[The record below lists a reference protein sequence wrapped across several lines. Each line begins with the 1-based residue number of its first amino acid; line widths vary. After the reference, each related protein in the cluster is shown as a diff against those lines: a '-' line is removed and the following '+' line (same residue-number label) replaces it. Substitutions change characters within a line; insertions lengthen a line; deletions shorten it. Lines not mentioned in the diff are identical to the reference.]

1 MTSGSLLK
9 LRLEIASVALYNESM
24 NMRGGNMK
32 EKLGARVWWSIILF
46 GLVGQIAWM
55 VENMYLNVYLYK
67 TVTYDLNAASAMVA
81 SSAVVATVVTLFAGG
96 LSDRAGKRKLFIS
109 IGYIFWGLSVFAFSL
124 ITKEN
129 SEKLFPSANAVGLT
143 TVMIIV
149 MDCIMTA
156 IGSTANDAAFNAWI
170 TDVTSHNNRAKAEG
184 VLQVMPLGALLVIF
198 GVFDSFT
205 QKGQWMLFFGV
216 LGAITTVMGVAGIF
230 LIKDSPDLKP
240 KKGSFFKELGYG
252 FCPSVIKSNRDLY
265 LIYTAICIIGI
276 ANNIYMTYLI
286 IYVEYFLGIKDY
298 VLMLGAILILSAV
311 FSVLFGFLRGKISLR
326 ILLPAA
332 LAVYTVGGTLMFFA
346 RNIWFVAVSGIIM
359 MTGYLW
365 EMALLS
371 AAMRD
376 NTPVDKVGHFQGIR
390 MVFSVLIPMCVGP
403 FIGAYVSSTS
413 NGIYIDPTTG
423 AEQPVPTNYIF
434 LAAVIVNLFIV
445 IPLAFMLFR
454 KGKTE
459 RAEDNANISDEDI
472 PVGSDDVETEE
483 EKDGAGIKQDAEE
496 SAEENKA

>member
-1 MTSGSLLK
+1 
-9 LRLEIASVALYNESM
+9 
-24 NMRGGNMK
+24 MK
-32 EKLGARVWWSIILF
+32 DKLGARVWLGIILF
-46 GLVGQIAWM
+46 GLAGQIAWM

-67 TVTYDLNAASAMVA
+67 TVTYDLNATSAMVA
-81 SSAVVATVVTLFAGG
+81 ASAVVATVVTLFAGG
-96 LSDRAGKRKLFIS
+96 LSDKVGKRKIFIS
-109 IGYIFWGLSVFAFSL
+109 TGYVLWGLSVFAFAL

-129 SEKLFPSANAVGLT
+129 SEKFFPSANAVALT

-149 MDCIMTA
+149 MDCLMTA

-170 TDVTSHNNRAKAEG
+170 TDVTTSDNRAKAEG
-184 VLQVMPLGALLVIF
+184 VLQIMPLAALLVIF

-205 QKGQWMLFFGV
+205 QKGQWMIFFGV
-216 LGAITTVMGVAGIF
+216 LGAITTAMGIIGIF
-230 LIKDSPDLKP
+230 LLKDSPDLKP
-240 KKGSFFKELGYG
+240 KSGNFFKELGYG
-252 FCPSVIKSNRDLY
+252 FRPSVVKKNRDLY
-265 LIYTAICIIGI
+265 LIYAAICIIGI

-311 FSVLFGFLRGKISLR
+311 FSVLFGFLRGKISLK

-332 LAVYTVGGTLMFFA
+332 LAVYTLGGLMMFFA
-346 RNIWFVAVSGIIM
+346 RNIWFVSVSGIIM

-371 AAMRD
+371 ACMRD
-376 NTPVDKVGHFQGIR
+376 NTPADKIGHFQGIR

-413 NGIYIDPTTG
+413 NGVYVDPTTG

-434 LAAVIVNLFIV
+434 LAAVIVNLLIV
-445 IPLAFMLFR
+445 IPMAFMLFTR
-454 KGKTE
+454 IKQEPEQEIITE
-459 RAEDNANISDEDI
+459 DTPPAENHEDSGI
-472 PVGSDDVETEE
+472 E
-483 EKDGAGIKQDAEE
+483 EKTKED
-496 SAEENKA
+496 

>member
-1 MTSGSLLK
+1 
-9 LRLEIASVALYNESM
+9 
-24 NMRGGNMK
+24 MK
-32 EKLGARVWWSIILF
+32 DKLGARVWLGIILF
-46 GLVGQIAWM
+46 GLAGQIAWM

-67 TVTYDLNAASAMVA
+67 TVTYDLNATSAMVA
-81 SSAVVATVVTLFAGG
+81 ASAVVATVVTLFAGG
-96 LSDRAGKRKLFIS
+96 LSDKVGKRKIFIS
-109 IGYIFWGLSVFAFSL
+109 TGYVLWGLSVFAFAL

-129 SEKLFPSANAVGLT
+129 SEKFFPSANAVALT

-149 MDCIMTA
+149 MDCLMTA

-170 TDVTSHNNRAKAEG
+170 TDVTTSDNRAKAEG
-184 VLQVMPLGALLVIF
+184 VLQIMPLAALLVIF

-205 QKGQWMLFFGV
+205 QKGQWMVFFGV
-216 LGAITTVMGVAGIF
+216 LGAITTAMGIIGVF
-230 LIKDSPDLKP
+230 LLKDSPDLKP
-240 KKGSFFKELGYG
+240 KSGNFFKELGYG
-252 FCPSVIKSNRDLY
+252 FRPSVVKKNRDLY
-265 LIYTAICIIGI
+265 LIYAAICIIGI

-311 FSVLFGFLRGKISLR
+311 FSVLFGFLRGKISLK

-332 LAVYTVGGTLMFFA
+332 LAVYTLGGLMMFFA
-346 RNIWFVAVSGIIM
+346 RNIWFVSVSGIIM

-371 AAMRD
+371 ACMRD
-376 NTPVDKVGHFQGIR
+376 NTPADKIGHFQGIR

-413 NGIYIDPTTG
+413 NGVYVDPTTG

-434 LAAVIVNLFIV
+434 LAAVIVNLLIV
-445 IPLAFMLFR
+445 IPMAFMLFTR
-454 KGKTE
+454 IKQEPEQEIITE
-459 RAEDNANISDEDI
+459 DMSPAENNED
-472 PVGSDDVETEE
+472 GGTEE
-483 EKDGAGIKQDAEE
+483 KTKED
-496 SAEENKA
+496 

>member
-1 MTSGSLLK
+1 
-9 LRLEIASVALYNESM
+9 
-24 NMRGGNMK
+24 MK
-32 EKLGARVWWSIILF
+32 DKLGARVWLGIILF
-46 GLVGQIAWM
+46 GLAGQIAWM

-67 TVTYDLNAASAMVA
+67 TVTYDLNATSAMVA
-81 SSAVVATVVTLFAGG
+81 ASAVVATVVTLFAGG
-96 LSDRAGKRKLFIS
+96 LSDKVGKRKIFIS
-109 IGYIFWGLSVFAFSL
+109 TGYVLWGLSVFAFAL

-129 SEKLFPSANAVGLT
+129 SEKFFPSANAVALT

-149 MDCIMTA
+149 MDCLMTA

-170 TDVTSHNNRAKAEG
+170 TDVTTSDNRAKAEG
-184 VLQVMPLGALLVIF
+184 VLQIMPLAALLVIF

-205 QKGQWMLFFGV
+205 QKGQWMIFFGV
-216 LGAITTVMGVAGIF
+216 LGAITTAMGIIGIF
-230 LIKDSPDLKP
+230 LLKDSPDLKP
-240 KKGSFFKELGYG
+240 KSGNFFKELGYG
-252 FCPSVIKSNRDLY
+252 FRPSVVKKNRDLY
-265 LIYTAICIIGI
+265 LIYAAICIIGI

-311 FSVLFGFLRGKISLR
+311 FSVLFGFLRGKISLK

-332 LAVYTVGGTLMFFA
+332 LAVYTLGGLMMFFA
-346 RNIWFVAVSGIIM
+346 RNIWFVSVSGIIM

-371 AAMRD
+371 ACMRD
-376 NTPVDKVGHFQGIR
+376 NTPADKIGHFQGIR

-413 NGIYIDPTTG
+413 NGVYVDPTTG

-434 LAAVIVNLFIV
+434 LAAVIVNLLIV
-445 IPLAFMLFR
+445 IPMAFMLFTR
-454 KGKTE
+454 IKQEPEQEIITE
-459 RAEDNANISDEDI
+459 DMPPAENNVD
-472 PVGSDDVETEE
+472 GGTEE
-483 EKDGAGIKQDAEE
+483 KTKED
-496 SAEENKA
+496 

>member
-1 MTSGSLLK
+1 M
-9 LRLEIASVALYNESM
+9 I
-24 NMRGGNMK
+24 MK
-32 EKLGARVWWSIILF
+32 DKLGARVWLGIILF
-46 GLVGQIAWM
+46 GLAGQIAWM

-67 TVTYDLNAASAMVA
+67 TVTYDLNATSAMVA
-81 SSAVVATVVTLFAGG
+81 ASAVVATVVTLFAGG
-96 LSDRAGKRKLFIS
+96 LSDKVGKRKIFIS
-109 IGYIFWGLSVFAFSL
+109 TGYVLWGLSVFAFAL

-129 SEKLFPSANAVGLT
+129 SEKFFPSANAVALT

-149 MDCIMTA
+149 MDCLMTA

-170 TDVTSHNNRAKAEG
+170 TDVTTSDNRAKAEG
-184 VLQVMPLGALLVIF
+184 VLQIMPLAALLVIF

-205 QKGQWMLFFGV
+205 QKGQWMIFFGV
-216 LGAITTVMGVAGIF
+216 LGAITTAMGIIGIF
-230 LIKDSPDLKP
+230 LLKDSPDLKP
-240 KKGSFFKELGYG
+240 KSGNFFKELGYG
-252 FCPSVIKSNRDLY
+252 FRPSVVKKNRDLY
-265 LIYTAICIIGI
+265 LIYAAICIIGI

-311 FSVLFGFLRGKISLR
+311 FSVLFGFLRGKISLK

-332 LAVYTVGGTLMFFA
+332 LAVYTLGGLMMFFA
-346 RNIWFVAVSGIIM
+346 RNIWFVSVSGIIM

-371 AAMRD
+371 ACMRD
-376 NTPVDKVGHFQGIR
+376 NTPADKIGHFQGIR

-413 NGIYIDPTTG
+413 NGVYVDPTTG

-434 LAAVIVNLFIV
+434 LAAVIVNLLIV
-445 IPLAFMLFR
+445 IPMAFMLFTR
-454 KGKTE
+454 IKQEPEQEIITE
-459 RAEDNANISDEDI
+459 DTPPAENNVDF
-472 PVGSDDVETEE
+472 GTEE
-483 EKDGAGIKQDAEE
+483 KTKED
-496 SAEENKA
+496 

>member
-1 MTSGSLLK
+1 M
-9 LRLEIASVALYNESM
+9 I
-24 NMRGGNMK
+24 MK
-32 EKLGARVWWSIILF
+32 DKLGARVWLGIILF
-46 GLVGQIAWM
+46 GLAGQIAWM

-67 TVTYDLNAASAMVA
+67 TVTYDLNATSAMVA
-81 SSAVVATVVTLFAGG
+81 ASAVVATVVTLFAGG
-96 LSDRAGKRKLFIS
+96 LSDKVGKRKIFIS
-109 IGYIFWGLSVFAFSL
+109 TGYVLWGLSVFAFAL

-129 SEKLFPSANAVGLT
+129 SEKFFPSANAVALT

-149 MDCIMTA
+149 MDCLMTA

-170 TDVTSHNNRAKAEG
+170 TDVTTHDNRAKAEG
-184 VLQVMPLGALLVIF
+184 VLQIMPLAALLVIF

-205 QKGQWMLFFGV
+205 QKGQWMIFFGV
-216 LGAITTVMGVAGIF
+216 LGAITTAMGIIGIF
-230 LIKDSPDLKP
+230 LLKDSPDLKP
-240 KKGSFFKELGYG
+240 KSGNFFKELGYG
-252 FCPSVIKSNRDLY
+252 FRPSVVKKNRDLY
-265 LIYTAICIIGI
+265 LIYAAICIIGI

-311 FSVLFGFLRGKISLR
+311 FSVLFGFLRGKISLK

-332 LAVYTVGGTLMFFA
+332 LAVYTLGGLMMFFA
-346 RNIWFVAVSGIIM
+346 RNIWFVSVSGIIM

-371 AAMRD
+371 ACMRD
-376 NTPVDKVGHFQGIR
+376 NTPADKIGHFQGIR

-413 NGIYIDPTTG
+413 NGVYVDPTTG

-434 LAAVIVNLFIV
+434 LAAVIVNLLIV
-445 IPLAFMLFR
+445 IPMAFMLFTR
-454 KGKTE
+454 IKQEPEQEIITE
-459 RAEDNANISDEDI
+459 DMSPAENNED
-472 PVGSDDVETEE
+472 GGTEE
-483 EKDGAGIKQDAEE
+483 KTKED
-496 SAEENKA
+496 

>member
-1 MTSGSLLK
+1 M
-9 LRLEIASVALYNESM
+9 I
-24 NMRGGNMK
+24 MK
-32 EKLGARVWWSIILF
+32 DKLGARVWLGIILF
-46 GLVGQIAWM
+46 GLAGQIAWM

-67 TVTYDLNAASAMVA
+67 TVTYDLNATSAMVA
-81 SSAVVATVVTLFAGG
+81 ASAVVATVVTLFAGG
-96 LSDRAGKRKLFIS
+96 LSDKVGKRKIFIS
-109 IGYIFWGLSVFAFSL
+109 IGYVLWGLSVFAFAL

-129 SEKLFPSANAVGLT
+129 SEKFFPSANAVALT

-149 MDCIMTA
+149 MDCLMTA

-170 TDVTSHNNRAKAEG
+170 TDVTTSDNRAKAEG
-184 VLQVMPLGALLVIF
+184 VLQIMPLAALLVIF

-205 QKGQWMLFFGV
+205 QKGQWMIFFGV
-216 LGAITTVMGVAGIF
+216 LGAITTAMGIIGIF
-230 LIKDSPDLKP
+230 LLKDSPDLKP
-240 KKGSFFKELGYG
+240 KSGNFFKELGYG
-252 FCPSVIKSNRDLY
+252 FRPSVVKKNRDLY
-265 LIYTAICIIGI
+265 LIYAAICIIGI

-311 FSVLFGFLRGKISLR
+311 FSVLFGFLRGKISLK

-332 LAVYTVGGTLMFFA
+332 LAVYTLGGLMMFFA
-346 RNIWFVAVSGIIM
+346 RNIWFVSVSGIIM

-371 AAMRD
+371 ACMRD
-376 NTPVDKVGHFQGIR
+376 NTPADKIGHFQGIR

-413 NGIYIDPTTG
+413 NGVYVDPTTG

-434 LAAVIVNLFIV
+434 LAAVIVNLLIV
-445 IPLAFMLFR
+445 IPMAFMLFTR
-454 KGKTE
+454 IKQEPEQEIITE
-459 RAEDNANISDEDI
+459 DMPPAENNED
-472 PVGSDDVETEE
+472 GGTEE
-483 EKDGAGIKQDAEE
+483 KTKED
-496 SAEENKA
+496 

>member
-1 MTSGSLLK
+1 
-9 LRLEIASVALYNESM
+9 
-24 NMRGGNMK
+24 MK
-32 EKLGARVWWSIILF
+32 DKLGARVWLGIILF
-46 GLVGQIAWM
+46 GLAGQIAWM

-67 TVTYDLNAASAMVA
+67 TVTYDLNATSAMVA
-81 SSAVVATVVTLFAGG
+81 ASAVVATVVTLFAGG
-96 LSDRAGKRKLFIS
+96 LSDKVGKRKIFIS
-109 IGYIFWGLSVFAFSL
+109 TGYVLWGLSVFAFAL

-129 SEKLFPSANAVGLT
+129 SEKFFPSANAVALT

-149 MDCIMTA
+149 MDCLMTA

-170 TDVTSHNNRAKAEG
+170 TDVTTSDNRAKAEG
-184 VLQVMPLGALLVIF
+184 VLQIMPLAALLVIF

-205 QKGQWMLFFGV
+205 QKGQWMIFFGV
-216 LGAITTVMGVAGIF
+216 LGAITTAMGIIGIF
-230 LIKDSPDLKP
+230 LLKDSPDLKP
-240 KKGSFFKELGYG
+240 KSGNFFKELGYG
-252 FCPSVIKSNRDLY
+252 FRPSVVKKNRDLY
-265 LIYTAICIIGI
+265 LIYAAICIIGI

-311 FSVLFGFLRGKISLR
+311 FSVLFGFLRGKISLK

-332 LAVYTVGGTLMFFA
+332 LAVYTLGGLMMFFA
-346 RNIWFVAVSGIIM
+346 RNIWFVSVSGIIM

-371 AAMRD
+371 ACMRD
-376 NTPVDKVGHFQGIR
+376 NTPADKIGHFQGIR

-413 NGIYIDPTTG
+413 NGVYVDPTTG

-434 LAAVIVNLFIV
+434 LAAVIVNLLIV
-445 IPLAFMLFR
+445 IPMAFMLFTR
-454 KGKTE
+454 
-459 RAEDNANISDEDI
+459 
-472 PVGSDDVETEE
+472 
-483 EKDGAGIKQDAEE
+483 IKQEPEQEIITEDMPPAENNE
-496 SAEENKA
+496 DGGTE

>member
-1 MTSGSLLK
+1 M
-9 LRLEIASVALYNESM
+9 I
-24 NMRGGNMK
+24 MK
-32 EKLGARVWWSIILF
+32 DKLGARVWLGIILF
-46 GLVGQIAWM
+46 GLAGQIAWM

-67 TVTYDLNAASAMVA
+67 TVTYDLNATSAMVA
-81 SSAVVATVVTLFAGG
+81 ASAVVATVVTLFAGG
-96 LSDRAGKRKLFIS
+96 LSDKVGKRKIFIS
-109 IGYIFWGLSVFAFSL
+109 TGYVLWGLSVFAFAL

-129 SEKLFPSANAVGLT
+129 SEKFFPSANAVALT

-149 MDCIMTA
+149 MDCLMTA

-170 TDVTSHNNRAKAEG
+170 TDVTTSDNRAKAEG
-184 VLQVMPLGALLVIF
+184 VLQIMPLAALLVIF

-205 QKGQWMLFFGV
+205 QKGQWMVFFGV
-216 LGAITTVMGVAGIF
+216 LGAITTAMGIIGIF
-230 LIKDSPDLKP
+230 LLKDSPDLKP
-240 KKGSFFKELGYG
+240 KSGNFFKELGYG
-252 FCPSVIKSNRDLY
+252 FRPSVVKKNRDLY
-265 LIYTAICIIGI
+265 LIYAAICIIGI

-311 FSVLFGFLRGKISLR
+311 FSVLFGFLRGKISLK

-332 LAVYTVGGTLMFFA
+332 LAVYTLGGLMMFFA
-346 RNIWFVAVSGIIM
+346 RNIWFVSVSGIIM

-371 AAMRD
+371 ACMRD
-376 NTPVDKVGHFQGIR
+376 NTPADKIGHFQGIR

-413 NGIYIDPTTG
+413 NGVYVDPTTG

-434 LAAVIVNLFIV
+434 LAAVIVNLLIV
-445 IPLAFMLFR
+445 IPMVFMLFTR
-454 KGKTE
+454 IKQEPEQEIITE
-459 RAEDNANISDEDI
+459 DTPPAENNVDGGI
-472 PVGSDDVETEE
+472 E
-483 EKDGAGIKQDAEE
+483 EKTKED
-496 SAEENKA
+496 

>member
-1 MTSGSLLK
+1 
-9 LRLEIASVALYNESM
+9 
-24 NMRGGNMK
+24 MK
-32 EKLGARVWWSIILF
+32 DKLGARVWLGIILF
-46 GLVGQIAWM
+46 GLAGQIAWM

-67 TVTYDLNAASAMVA
+67 TVTYDLNATSAMVA
-81 SSAVVATVVTLFAGG
+81 ASAVVATVVTLFAGG
-96 LSDRAGKRKLFIS
+96 LSDKVGKRKIFIS
-109 IGYIFWGLSVFAFSL
+109 TGYVLWGLSVFAFAL

-129 SEKLFPSANAVGLT
+129 SEKFFPSANAVALT

-149 MDCIMTA
+149 MDCLMTA

-170 TDVTSHNNRAKAEG
+170 TDVTTSDNRAKAEG
-184 VLQVMPLGALLVIF
+184 VLQIMPLAALLVIF

-205 QKGQWMLFFGV
+205 QKGQWMIFFGV
-216 LGAITTVMGVAGIF
+216 LGAITTAMGIIGIF
-230 LIKDSPDLKP
+230 LLKDSPDLKP
-240 KKGSFFKELGYG
+240 KSGNFFKELGYG
-252 FCPSVIKSNRDLY
+252 FRPSVVKKNRDLY
-265 LIYTAICIIGI
+265 LIYAAICIIGI

-311 FSVLFGFLRGKISLR
+311 FSVLFGFLRGKISLK

-332 LAVYTVGGTLMFFA
+332 LAVYTLGGLMMFFA
-346 RNIWFVAVSGIIM
+346 RNIWFVSVSGIIM

-371 AAMRD
+371 ACMRD
-376 NTPVDKVGHFQGIR
+376 NTPADKIGHFQGIR

-413 NGIYIDPTTG
+413 NGVYVDPTTG

-434 LAAVIVNLFIV
+434 LAAVIVNLLIV
-445 IPLAFMLFR
+445 IPMAFMLFTR
-454 KGKTE
+454 IKQEPEQEIITE
-459 RAEDNANISDEDI
+459 DTPPAENKENSTA
-472 PVGSDDVETEE
+472 E
-483 EKDGAGIKQDAEE
+483 EKTKED
-496 SAEENKA
+496 

>member
-1 MTSGSLLK
+1 M
-9 LRLEIASVALYNESM
+9 I
-24 NMRGGNMK
+24 MK
-32 EKLGARVWWSIILF
+32 DKLGARVWLGIILF
-46 GLVGQIAWM
+46 GLAGQIAWM

-67 TVTYDLNAASAMVA
+67 TVTYDLNATSAMVA
-81 SSAVVATVVTLFAGG
+81 ASAVVATVVTLFAGG
-96 LSDRAGKRKLFIS
+96 LSDKVGKRKIFIS
-109 IGYIFWGLSVFAFSL
+109 TGYVLWGLSVFAFAL

-129 SEKLFPSANAVGLT
+129 SEKFFPSANAVALT

-149 MDCIMTA
+149 MDCLMTA

-170 TDVTSHNNRAKAEG
+170 TDVTTSDNRAKAEG
-184 VLQVMPLGALLVIF
+184 VLQIMPLAALLVIF

-205 QKGQWMLFFGV
+205 QKGQWMVFFGV
-216 LGAITTVMGVAGIF
+216 LGAITTAMGIIGIF
-230 LIKDSPDLKP
+230 LLKDSPDLKP
-240 KKGSFFKELGYG
+240 KSGNFFKELGYG
-252 FCPSVIKSNRDLY
+252 FRPSVVKKNRNLY
-265 LIYTAICIIGI
+265 LIYAAICIIGI

-311 FSVLFGFLRGKISLR
+311 FSVLFGFLRGKISLK

-332 LAVYTVGGTLMFFA
+332 LAVYTLGGLMMFFA
-346 RNIWFVAVSGIIM
+346 RNIWFVSVSGIIM

-371 AAMRD
+371 ACMRD
-376 NTPVDKVGHFQGIR
+376 NTPADKIGHFQGIR

-413 NGIYIDPTTG
+413 NGVYVDPTTG

-434 LAAVIVNLFIV
+434 LAAVIVNLLIV
-445 IPLAFMLFR
+445 IPMAFMLFTR
-454 KGKTE
+454 
-459 RAEDNANISDEDI
+459 
-472 PVGSDDVETEE
+472 
-483 EKDGAGIKQDAEE
+483 IKQEPEQEIITEDMPP
-496 SAEENKA
+496 SENNADGGTE

>member
-1 MTSGSLLK
+1 
-9 LRLEIASVALYNESM
+9 
-24 NMRGGNMK
+24 MK
-32 EKLGARVWWSIILF
+32 EKLGARVWLSIVLF

-67 TVTYDLNAASAMVA
+67 TVTYDLNATSAMVA

-96 LSDRAGKRKLFIS
+96 FSDRVGKRRLFIS
-109 IGYIFWGLSVFAFSL
+109 IGYVLWGASVFAFAL

-129 SEKLFPSANAVGLT
+129 SQKLFPSADAVALT

-149 MDCIMTA
+149 MDCLMTA

-170 TDVTSHNNRAKAEG
+170 TDVTTHGTRAKAEG
-184 VLQVMPLGALLVIF
+184 VLQVMPLAALLVIF

-205 QKGQWMLFFGV
+205 QNGQWMLFFGV
-216 LGAITTVMGVAGIF
+216 LGTITTAMGIAGIF

-240 KKGSFFKELGYG
+240 KKESFVKELVYG
-252 FCPSVIKSNRDLY
+252 FRPSVVKQNKNLY
-265 LIYTAICIIGI
+265 LIYAAVCVIGI
-276 ANNIYMTYLI
+276 ANNIYMSYLI

-311 FSVLFGFLRGKISLR
+311 FSVVFGFLRGKVSLK
-326 ILLPAA
+326 ILLPASLA
-332 LAVYTVGGTLMFFA
+332 LYTAGGLMMFFA
-346 RNIWFVAVSGIIM
+346 RNVWFVSVSGIIM

-371 AAMRD
+371 ASMRD
-376 NTPVDKVGHFQGIR
+376 NTPKDKVGHFQGIR

-434 LAAVIVNLFIV
+434 LAAVVVNFLIV
-445 IPLAFMLFR
+445 IPLAFMLAKR
-454 KGKTE
+454 KGGAAT
-459 RAEDNANISDEDI
+459 S
-472 PVGSDDVETEE
+472 GGEE
-483 EKDGAGIKQDAEE
+483 EKTQADGDKEENASADTAREE
-496 SAEENKA
+496 SAPTDILRAENAPVDGRR

>member
-1 MTSGSLLK
+1 
-9 LRLEIASVALYNESM
+9 
-24 NMRGGNMK
+24 MK
-32 EKLGARVWWSIILF
+32 DKLGARVWLGIILF
-46 GLVGQIAWM
+46 GLAGQIAWM

-67 TVTYDLNAASAMVA
+67 TVTYDLNATSAMVA
-81 SSAVVATVVTLFAGG
+81 ASAVVATVVTLFAGG
-96 LSDRAGKRKLFIS
+96 LSDKVGKRKIFIS
-109 IGYIFWGLSVFAFSL
+109 TGYVLWGLSVFAFAL

-129 SEKLFPSANAVGLT
+129 SEKFFPSANAVALT

-149 MDCIMTA
+149 MDCLMTA

-170 TDVTSHNNRAKAEG
+170 TDVTTSDNRAKAEG
-184 VLQVMPLGALLVIF
+184 VLQIMPLAALLVIF

-205 QKGQWMLFFGV
+205 QKGQWMIFFGV
-216 LGAITTVMGVAGIF
+216 LGAITTAMGIIGIF
-230 LIKDSPDLKP
+230 LLKDSPDLKP
-240 KKGSFFKELGYG
+240 KSGNFFKELGHG
-252 FCPSVIKSNRDLY
+252 FRPSVVKKNRDLY
-265 LIYTAICIIGI
+265 LIYAAICIIGI

-311 FSVLFGFLRGKISLR
+311 FSVLFGFLRGKISLK

-332 LAVYTVGGTLMFFA
+332 LAVYTLGGLMMFFA
-346 RNIWFVAVSGIIM
+346 RNIWFVSVSGIIM

-371 AAMRD
+371 ACMRD
-376 NTPVDKVGHFQGIR
+376 NTPADKIGHFQGIR

-413 NGIYIDPTTG
+413 NGVYVDPTTG

-434 LAAVIVNLFIV
+434 LAAVIVNLLIV
-445 IPLAFMLFR
+445 IPMAFMLFTR
-454 KGKTE
+454 IKQEHEQEIITE
-459 RAEDNANISDEDI
+459 DMPPAENNED
-472 PVGSDDVETEE
+472 GGTEE
-483 EKDGAGIKQDAEE
+483 KTKED
-496 SAEENKA
+496 

>member
-1 MTSGSLLK
+1 M
-9 LRLEIASVALYNESM
+9 I
-24 NMRGGNMK
+24 MK
-32 EKLGARVWWSIILF
+32 DKLGARVWLGIILF
-46 GLVGQIAWM
+46 GLAGQIAWM

-67 TVTYDLNAASAMVA
+67 TVTYDLNATSAMVA
-81 SSAVVATVVTLFAGG
+81 ASAVVATVVTLFAGG
-96 LSDRAGKRKLFIS
+96 LSDKVGKRKIFIS
-109 IGYIFWGLSVFAFSL
+109 TGYVLWGLSVFAFAL

-129 SEKLFPSANAVGLT
+129 SEKFFPSANAVALT

-149 MDCIMTA
+149 MDCLMTA

-170 TDVTSHNNRAKAEG
+170 TDVTTSDNRAKAEG
-184 VLQVMPLGALLVIF
+184 VLQIMPLAALLVIF

-205 QKGQWMLFFGV
+205 QKGQWMIFFGV
-216 LGAITTVMGVAGIF
+216 LGAITTAMGIIGIF
-230 LIKDSPDLKP
+230 LLKDSPDLKP
-240 KKGSFFKELGYG
+240 KSGNFFKELGYG
-252 FCPSVIKSNRDLY
+252 FRPSVVKKNRDLY
-265 LIYTAICIIGI
+265 LIYAAICIIGI

-311 FSVLFGFLRGKISLR
+311 FSVLFGFLRGKISLK

-332 LAVYTVGGTLMFFA
+332 LAVYTLGGLMMFFA
-346 RNIWFVAVSGIIM
+346 RNIWFVSVSGIIM

-371 AAMRD
+371 ACMRD
-376 NTPVDKVGHFQGIR
+376 NTPADKIGHFQGIR

-413 NGIYIDPTTG
+413 NGVYVDPTTG

-434 LAAVIVNLFIV
+434 LAAVIVNLLIV
-445 IPLAFMLFR
+445 IPMAFMLFTR
-454 KGKTE
+454 IKQEPEQEIITE
-459 RAEDNANISDEDI
+459 GTPPAENNVD
-472 PVGSDDVETEE
+472 GGTEE
-483 EKDGAGIKQDAEE
+483 KTKED
-496 SAEENKA
+496 

>member
-1 MTSGSLLK
+1 
-9 LRLEIASVALYNESM
+9 
-24 NMRGGNMK
+24 MK
-32 EKLGARVWWSIILF
+32 DKLGARVWLGIILF
-46 GLVGQIAWM
+46 GLAGQIAWM

-67 TVTYDLNAASAMVA
+67 TVTYDLNATSAMVA
-81 SSAVVATVVTLFAGG
+81 ASAVVATVVTLFAGG
-96 LSDRAGKRKLFIS
+96 LSDKVGKRKIFIS
-109 IGYIFWGLSVFAFSL
+109 TGYVLWGLSVFAFAL

-129 SEKLFPSANAVGLT
+129 SEKFFPSANAVALT

-149 MDCIMTA
+149 MDCLMTA

-170 TDVTSHNNRAKAEG
+170 TDVTTSDNRAKAEG
-184 VLQVMPLGALLVIF
+184 VLQIMPLAALLVIF

-205 QKGQWMLFFGV
+205 QKGQWMVFFGV
-216 LGAITTVMGVAGIF
+216 LGAITTAMGIIGIF
-230 LIKDSPDLKP
+230 LLKDSPDLKP
-240 KKGSFFKELGYG
+240 KSGNFFKELGYG
-252 FCPSVIKSNRDLY
+252 FRPSVVKKNRDLY
-265 LIYTAICIIGI
+265 LIYAAICIIGI

-311 FSVLFGFLRGKISLR
+311 FSVLFGFLRGKISLK

-332 LAVYTVGGTLMFFA
+332 LAVYTLGGLMMFFA
-346 RNIWFVAVSGIIM
+346 RNIWFVSVSGIIM

-371 AAMRD
+371 ACMRD
-376 NTPVDKVGHFQGIR
+376 NTPADKIGHFQGIR

-413 NGIYIDPTTG
+413 NGVYVDPTTG

-434 LAAVIVNLFIV
+434 LAAVIVNLLIV
-445 IPLAFMLFR
+445 IPMVFMLFTR
-454 KGKTE
+454 IKQEPEQEIITE
-459 RAEDNANISDEDI
+459 DTPPAENNVDGGI
-472 PVGSDDVETEE
+472 E
-483 EKDGAGIKQDAEE
+483 EKTKED
-496 SAEENKA
+496 

>member
-1 MTSGSLLK
+1 M
-9 LRLEIASVALYNESM
+9 I
-24 NMRGGNMK
+24 MK
-32 EKLGARVWWSIILF
+32 DKLGARVWLGIILF
-46 GLVGQIAWM
+46 GLAGQIAWM

-67 TVTYDLNAASAMVA
+67 TVTYDLNATSAMVA
-81 SSAVVATVVTLFAGG
+81 ASAVVATVVTLFAGG
-96 LSDRAGKRKLFIS
+96 LSDKVGKRKIFIS
-109 IGYIFWGLSVFAFSL
+109 TGYVLWGLSVFAFAL

-129 SEKLFPSANAVGLT
+129 SEKFFPSANAVALT

-149 MDCIMTA
+149 MDCLMTA

-170 TDVTSHNNRAKAEG
+170 TDVTTHDNRAKAEG
-184 VLQVMPLGALLVIF
+184 VLQIMPLAALLVIF

-205 QKGQWMLFFGV
+205 QKGQWMIFFGV
-216 LGAITTVMGVAGIF
+216 LGAITTAMGIIGIF
-230 LIKDSPDLKP
+230 LLKDSPDLKP
-240 KKGSFFKELGYG
+240 KSGNFFKELGYG
-252 FCPSVIKSNRDLY
+252 FRPSVVKKNRDLY
-265 LIYTAICIIGI
+265 LIYAAICIIGI

-311 FSVLFGFLRGKISLR
+311 FSVLFGFLRGKISLK

-332 LAVYTVGGTLMFFA
+332 LAVYTLGGLMMFFA
-346 RNIWFVAVSGIIM
+346 RNIWFVSVSGIIM

-371 AAMRD
+371 ACMRD
-376 NTPVDKVGHFQGIR
+376 NTPADKIGHFQGIR

-413 NGIYIDPTTG
+413 NGVYVDPTTG

-434 LAAVIVNLFIV
+434 LAAVIVNLLIV
-445 IPLAFMLFR
+445 IPMAFMLFTR
-454 KGKTE
+454 IKQEPEQEIITE
-459 RAEDNANISDEDI
+459 DMSLAENNED
-472 PVGSDDVETEE
+472 GGTEE
-483 EKDGAGIKQDAEE
+483 KTKED
-496 SAEENKA
+496 

>member
-1 MTSGSLLK
+1 
-9 LRLEIASVALYNESM
+9 
-24 NMRGGNMK
+24 MK
-32 EKLGARVWWSIILF
+32 EKLGARIWVSIVLF

-67 TVTYDLNAASAMVA
+67 TVTYDLNATSAMVA
-81 SSAVVATVVTLFAGG
+81 SSAVVATLVTLLAGG

-109 IGYIFWGLSVFAFSL
+109 IGYILWGASVFAFAL

-129 SEKLFPSANAVGLT
+129 SEKLFPSANAVALT

-170 TDVTSHNNRAKAEG
+170 TDVTTHGTRAKAEG
-184 VLQVMPLGALLVIF
+184 VLQVMPLAALLVIF

-216 LGAITTVMGVAGIF
+216 LGAITTVMGIVGLF
-230 LIKDSPDLKP
+230 VLKDSPSLVP
-240 KKGSFFKELGYG
+240 RKGNFFKELGYG
-252 FCPSVIKSNRDLY
+252 FRPSVVKKNRDLY
-265 LIYTAICIIGI
+265 LIYVAVCIIGI

-298 VLMLGAILILSAV
+298 VLMLGAILILSSV
-311 FSVLFGFLRGKISLR
+311 LSVLFGFLRGKVPLK
-326 ILLPAA
+326 ILLPAS
-332 LAVYTVGGTLMFFA
+332 LIVYILGGTLMFFA
-346 RNIWFVAVSGIIM
+346 RNIWFVSVAGIIM

-371 AAMRD
+371 ACMRD
-376 NTPVDKVGHFQGIR
+376 NTPTDKVGHFQGIR

-413 NGIYIDPTTG
+413 NGVYIDPTTG

-434 LAAVIVNLFIV
+434 LAAVIVNLLII
-445 IPLAFMLFR
+445 IPLALMMF
-454 KGKTE
+454 KKSKTE
-459 RAEDNANISDEDI
+459 YGQTASDEPTSLGI
-472 PVGSDDVETEE
+472 STERGTE
-483 EKDGAGIKQDAEE
+483 N
-496 SAEENKA
+496 EENAEPTDDQNDGKGDC

>member
-1 MTSGSLLK
+1 M
-9 LRLEIASVALYNESM
+9 I
-24 NMRGGNMK
+24 MK
-32 EKLGARVWWSIILF
+32 DKLGARVWLGIILF
-46 GLVGQIAWM
+46 GLAGQIAWM

-67 TVTYDLNAASAMVA
+67 TVTYDLNATSAMVA
-81 SSAVVATVVTLFAGG
+81 ASAVVATVVTLFAGG
-96 LSDRAGKRKLFIS
+96 LSDKVGKRKIFIS
-109 IGYIFWGLSVFAFSL
+109 TGYVLWGLSVFAFAL

-129 SEKLFPSANAVGLT
+129 SEKFFPSANAVALT

-149 MDCIMTA
+149 MDCLMTA

-170 TDVTSHNNRAKAEG
+170 TDVTTSDNRAKAEG
-184 VLQVMPLGALLVIF
+184 VLQIMPLAALLVIF

-205 QKGQWMLFFGV
+205 QKGQWMIFFGV
-216 LGAITTVMGVAGIF
+216 LGAITTAMGIIGIF
-230 LIKDSPDLKP
+230 LLKDSPDLKP
-240 KKGSFFKELGYG
+240 KSGNFFKELGYG
-252 FCPSVIKSNRDLY
+252 FRPSVVKKNRDLY
-265 LIYTAICIIGI
+265 LIYAAICIIGI

-311 FSVLFGFLRGKISLR
+311 FSVLFGFLRGKISLK

-332 LAVYTVGGTLMFFA
+332 LAVYTLGGLMMFFA
-346 RNIWFVAVSGIIM
+346 RNIWFVSVSGIIM

-371 AAMRD
+371 ACMRD
-376 NTPVDKVGHFQGIR
+376 NTPADKIGHFQGIR

-413 NGIYIDPTTG
+413 NGVYVDPTTG

-434 LAAVIVNLFIV
+434 LAAVIVNLLIV
-445 IPLAFMLFR
+445 IPMAFMLFTR
-454 KGKTE
+454 IKQEPEQEIITE
-459 RAEDNANISDEDI
+459 DMPPAENNED
-472 PVGSDDVETEE
+472 GGTEE
-483 EKDGAGIKQDAEE
+483 KTKED
-496 SAEENKA
+496 